1 MTVRRV
7 NKRAREER
15 YHETEKDK
23 DIFLERMLTNQPMV
37 TWSFVL
43 HTLLSCPIIKDSQ
56 CQSNYQ
62 HYFEVFYI
70 KEYRGL
76 LLKDIPRNYFLSSCT
91 ALQMSDNLGESNNCL
106 PRTLRILALDISK
119 FWLCFFFF

>member
-70 KEYRGL
+70 KEYRVFFTEGHTQEL
-76 LLKDIPRNYFLSSCT
+76 FPFELYST
-91 ALQMSDNLGESNNCL
+91 SNE
-106 PRTLRILALDISK
+106 
-119 FWLCFFFF
+119 